1 MAEKIKYAIMQ
12 QTRATASEWTAT
24 NPVLFEGQIGY
35 DTTNKK
41 FKIGDGSTPWNS
53 LPYFAEKGE
62 TGATGATGNGIN
74 YTADTTETT
83 TTSLY
88 VSQLVNPTAQ
98 IGDLILSAN
107 SQLFKVTNIADSLL
121 IVSYLT
127 TLTATAAEAVI
138 TSLNGSTTTGRSIY
152 APTTYG
158 AIGYE
163 LIGNRQ
169 NEAPIWRKPLGYLT
183 CSTAASV
190 AAKEVDCNNFRLTQG
205 VKITVHFT
213 YGYTGTTAATLSV
226 GGAGA
231 FPIVWKT
238 STTAITSTNSWQD
251 GAILTLVYDVVG
263 STGYWRIIYSDPYPI
278 NSIYQ
283 SSSSTSPAKL
293 FGGTWTRLTTAS
305 TMTSDH
311 VVATGTSGVWRYR
324 RWASG
329 FYECWYARTLQ
340 VNIAEAWGS
349 VYVAFNAFSQ
359 ISYPVT
365 FTSAPQEVATLKA
378 ATYSAF
384 LAPDG
389 GRPNTTTQTA
399 GYNVVRP
406 TTTYGES
413 TDFTL
418 HYYVSG
424 MTSTTYQR
432 YYVWRRMA

>member
-1 MAEKIKYAIMQ
+1 MAQLELVSNLLYVTSGNEPTTENLPEGCCAFGTVDGKNVLYANIEGVI
-12 QTRATASEWTAT
+12 TTLNDRGSGIVYSTAT
-24 NPVLFEGQIGY
+24 
-35 DTTNKK
+35 TT
-41 FKIGDGSTPWNS
+41 
-53 LPYFAEKGE
+53 
-62 TGATGATGNGIN
+62 
-74 YTADTTETT
+74 TT
-83 TTSLY
+83 TTSL
-88 VSQLVNPTAQ
+88 NRPTLSSSEIA
-98 IGDLILSAN
+98 IGDLVISSN
-107 SQLFKVTNIADSLL
+107 SMLFKITALGSTAVT
-121 IVSYLT
+121 VSYI
-127 TLTATAAEAVI
+127 ATIGGSTPAQII
-138 TSLNGSTTTGRSIY
+138 TSLNGTTTTGRSIY

-340 VNIAEAWGS
+340 ADIAEAWGS

-378 ATYSAF
+378 STYSAF

-399 GYNVVRP
+399 GYNLVRP

-413 TDFTL
+413 TNFTL

-432 YYVWRRMA
+432 YYVWRRTA